1 MRKRTK
7 IRAAGAVLALAVL
20 VAMGAGTAW
29 LILRSNSDALWRIV
43 NEGCVPAARA
53 GQGDGICARVDLQDG
68 YVLLKDR
75 VGIAQYL
82 LIPTARITGI
92 ESPVLWQGNG
102 PNYWQQAWASRSFVE
117 ATLGAQLERQDI
129 GLAVNSRYGRTQDQL
144 HIHID
149 CMRPDVV
156 AALQAQRAAL
166 GPQWADLP
174 GRLGRHHYRARLIDD
189 ETLAH
194 SDPFRLLQADVA
206 ARDASMGAQTLLL
219 TGTQLDGGRPGF
231 ILLAD
236 QAGLG
241 DLGSAESLLDHDC
254 AVTGMGGAAA
264 R

>member
-1 MRKRTK
+1 M
-7 IRAAGAVLALAVL
+7 LALIAL

-43 NEGCVPAARA
+43 SESCVPAAQA
-53 GQGDGICARVDLQDG
+53 GLGDGLCARVDLQDG

-92 ESPVLWQGNG
+92 ESPVLWEGDG
-102 PNYWQQAWASRSFVE
+102 PNYWQEAWASRTFVD
-117 ATLGAQLERQDI
+117 ATLGVALGREDI
-129 GLAVNSRYGRTQDQL
+129 GLVVNSRYGRTQDQL

-156 AALQAQRAAL
+156 AALRTQRAAL
-166 GPQWADLP
+166 GPSWAELP
-174 GRLGRHHYRARLIDD
+174 ERLGRHRYRARLVDD
-189 ETLAH
+189 ETMAH
-194 SDPFRLLQADVA
+194 NDPFRLLQADVA
-206 ARDASMGAQTLLL
+206 ARDASMGAQTLLV
-219 TGTQLDGGRPGF
+219 TGTQLDDGRAGF
-231 ILLAD
+231 ILLSN

-241 DLGSAESLLDHDC
+241 DLGSAESLLDHEC
-254 AVTGMGGAAA
+254 AVAGLGAVAD